1 MLRTITALGLAAA
14 VTGCGLAQS
23 RLNPFTWFGGRD
35 TIAVDERRPV
45 TEAAPLILEDPR
57 PLVDQ
62 VTSMAV
68 ERTAGGAIVRAEG
81 LPLRQGTYQVDLVP
95 EDGGAA
101 VDGVLVLS
109 FRAVP
114 DPVAPGGTVR
124 SRLVVGG
131 AFLTDGEL
139 AGVRSI
145 RVQAARNAL
154 VASR

>member
-1 MLRTITALGLAAA
+1 MLRTIMALGLATA
-14 VTGCGLAQS
+14 VAGCGITQS
-23 RLNPFTWFGGRD
+23 RLNPLNWFGRPDGVA
-35 TIAVDERRPV
+35 TEERRDLTDV
-45 TEAAPLILEDPR
+45 APAIFEDPR

-81 LPLRQGTYQVDLVP
+81 LPLRQGSYSVDLVP
-95 EDGGAA
+95 ENGGVP

-109 FRAVP
+109 FRALP
-114 DPVAPGGTVR
+114 DPAAPQGTAT

-131 AFLTDGEL
+131 AFLSDGAL

-154 VASR
+154 VANR